1 MHEIQTLHI
10 VNKAPDHPRFRRCLA
25 MLAPGDTL
33 LLIEDARTGHRPEGA
48 GRGCALPRT
57 RPGPPGSGTGGQHGP
72 THRNHGLCRH
82 GGTDRQSPARN
93 QLVTM
98 DNATLPTRNNEG
110 FLENA
115 WEWTPEVAQAL
126 AAEAHIDLTEN
137 HWEII
142 NFLRDFYKEHEV
154 SPPSNR
160 LFVKAVKERFGETK
174 GNSIYLMQLFPGTPA
189 KTACRIAGLPRPTNC
204 L

>member
-1 MHEIQTLHI
+1 MKNP
-10 VNKAPDHPRFRRCLA
+10 V
-25 MLAPGDTL
+25 M
-33 LLIEDARTGHRPEGA
+33 
-48 GRGCALPRT
+48 
-57 RPGPPGSGTGGQHGP
+57 
-72 THRNHGLCRH
+72 
-82 GGTDRQSPARN
+82 PA
-93 QLVTM
+93 
-98 DNATLPTRNNEG
+98 RNNEG

-115 WEWTPEVAQAL
+115 NDWTPDVATLIASDDRIEL
-126 AAEAHIDLTEN
+126 DEK

-142 NFLRDFYKEHEV
+142 EFLRLFYKEHEM

-160 LFVKAVKERFGETK
+160 LFVKSVKEALGDER

>member
-1 MHEIQTLHI
+1 M
-10 VNKAPDHPRFRRCLA
+10 
-25 MLAPGDTL
+25 
-33 LLIEDARTGHRPEGA
+33 
-48 GRGCALPRT
+48 
-57 RPGPPGSGTGGQHGP
+57 
-72 THRNHGLCRH
+72 
-82 GGTDRQSPARN
+82 TDMPS
-93 QLVTM
+93 
-98 DNATLPTRNNEG
+98 RNNEG

-115 WEWTPEVAQAL
+115 ADWTPEVALVIAS
-126 AAEAHIDLTEN
+126 ESGIDLSEK

-142 NFLRDFYKEHEV
+142 NMLRSFYEEHEI

-160 LFVKAVKERFGETK
+160 LFVKAVRERFDESR

>member
-1 MHEIQTLHI
+1 MTLST
-10 VNKAPDHPRFRRCLA
+10 
-25 MLAPGDTL
+25 M
-33 LLIEDARTGHRPEGA
+33 
-48 GRGCALPRT
+48 
-57 RPGPPGSGTGGQHGP
+57 
-72 THRNHGLCRH
+72 
-82 GGTDRQSPARN
+82 PA
-93 QLVTM
+93 Q
-98 DNATLPTRNNEG
+98 NNEG

-115 WEWTPEVAQAL
+115 NDWTPDVAM
-126 AAEAHIDLTEN
+126 HIAQKNDIKLNEK

-142 NFLRDFYKEHEV
+142 EFLRLFYNSHEV

-160 LFVKAVKERFGETK
+160 LFVKAVKEAMGDEK

>member
-1 MHEIQTLHI
+1 MTDS
-10 VNKAPDHPRFRRCLA
+10 P
-25 MLAPGDTL
+25 M
-33 LLIEDARTGHRPEGA
+33 PE
-48 GRGCALPRT
+48 
-57 RPGPPGSGTGGQHGP
+57 
-72 THRNHGLCRH
+72 
-82 GGTDRQSPARN
+82 
-93 QLVTM
+93 
-98 DNATLPTRNNEG
+98 RNNEG

-115 WEWTPEVAQAL
+115 EHWSSDVARL
-126 AAEAHIDLTEN
+126 IAAENGIELSEN

-142 NFLRDFYKEHEV
+142 NFLRVFYQDYEV

-160 LFVKAVKERFGETK
+160 LFVKAVKEQFGGDK

>member
-1 MHEIQTLHI
+1 MKDS
-10 VNKAPDHPRFRRCLA
+10 V
-25 MLAPGDTL
+25 M
-33 LLIEDARTGHRPEGA
+33 
-48 GRGCALPRT
+48 
-57 RPGPPGSGTGGQHGP
+57 
-72 THRNHGLCRH
+72 
-82 GGTDRQSPARN
+82 PA
-93 QLVTM
+93 
-98 DNATLPTRNNEG
+98 RNNEG

-115 WEWTPEVAQAL
+115 SDWSPEAATVI
-126 AAEAHIDLTEN
+126 AEADHINLNEK

-142 NFLRDFYKEHEV
+142 RFLRLFYEEHEM

-160 LFVKAVKERFGETK
+160 LFVKSVKEAFGEDK